1 MPDLGIRMAH
11 FDLLSVAL
19 CFLAGF
25 LFFGTGCAGRE
36 PAPPAPEKE
45 ARRFPAV
52 EEEWGISPLTL
63 RLSGAD
69 HFLDFRYRII
79 DPEKASGMMGRDQKA
94 YLIHEPSGT
103 RLPVPITKLG
113 PLKGSSLNPK
123 PDRVYAVLFNNL
135 GKVVGGGD
143 PVTIVI
149 GKMRLEGMSVEAPPG
164 PASSPAAGT
173 E

>member
-1 MPDLGIRMAH
+1 MAR
-11 FDLLSVAL
+11 FGLLSVAL
-19 CFLAGF
+19 LLLAGF

-52 EEEWGISPLTL
+52 EEQWGIRPLTL
-63 RLSGAD
+63 RLTGAD
-69 HFLDFRYRII
+69 HFLDFRYRIL

-94 YLIHEPSGT
+94 YLIHETSGT

-113 PLKGSSLNPK
+113 PLKGSSQNPK

-135 GKVVGGGD
+135 GKVAGGGD

-149 GKMRLEGMSVEAPPG
+149 GKMRLEGMSVEMKPGQAP
-164 PASSPAAGT
+164 SPSAEA